1 MPLMVLATAV
11 EMSVMPIR
19 PTKLQITLMTM
30 AWLTPMARVPTGSA
44 MAFAASVA
52 PFTKMVPM
60 TRTMTKARNG
70 LVWTAAT
77 NWEKLTM

>member
-11 EMSVMPIR
+11 EMSVMPMR
-19 PTKLQITLMTM
+19 PTKLHITLMVI

-44 MAFAASVA
+44 MAVAASVA
-52 PFTKMVPM
+52 PFTKMVPT
-60 TRTMTKARNG
+60 TRTMTNARNG
-70 LVWTAAT
+70 FVWTAAT